1 MKYACIQEHQGLT
14 IARKCAIMGVSRSG
28 FYDWRNREVSVREVS
43 NIQLDEHIMRIYREH
58 EGRYGYRRVCD
69 ELRDLGVSA
78 SLERVRRRMKRI
90 GLRGIQSI
98 KFKYTTNSRHNLPIA
113 PNLLEQNFKVT
124 APNTAWVGDI
134 TYIRVKQ
141 QWLYLAVILD
151 LYSRK
156 VIGWAFG
163 VRINAKLVC
172 DALKSALRSRDYPTD
187 VIMHTDRGS
196 QYCSHA
202 YQKLIK
208 AYQLKCSMSGTGNCY
223 DNAACE
229 SFFHTLKVEYVYQ
242 YSFGSIEHAQSMIF
256 WFIEVYY
263 NRKRKHSTIGYQSP
277 VNFELA
283 NMKLAA

>member
-1 MKYACIQEHQGLT
+1 M
-14 IARKCAIMGVSRSG
+14 
-28 FYDWRNREVSVREVS
+28 
-43 NIQLDEHIMRIYREH
+43 
-58 EGRYGYRRVCD
+58 CD

-90 GLRGIQSI
+90 GLRGIQSR
-98 KFKYTTNSRHNLPIA
+98 KFKYTTNSRHNLPIE
-113 PNLLEQNFKVT
+113 PNLLEQDFNVT
-124 APNTAWVGDI
+124 VPNTVWVGDI

-151 LYSRK
+151 LHSRK

-172 DALKSALRSRDYPTD
+172 DALKSALRSRGYPTG

-202 YQKLIK
+202 YRKLIK
-208 AYQLKCSMSGTGNCY
+208 SYQLQASMSGKGNCY

-242 YSFGSIEHAQSMIF
+242 HSFGSIEHAQSMIF
-256 WFIEVYY
+256 LVYRSVLQPQTQAFNY
-263 NRKRKHSTIGYQSP
+263 R
-277 VNFELA
+277 L
-283 NMKLAA
+283 

>member
-1 MKYACIQEHQGLT
+1 MIAQEMGLS
-14 IARKCAIMGVSRSG
+14 IVRKCAIMGVSRSG
-28 FYDWRNREVSVREVS
+28 FYDWRAREISTREVS
-43 NIQLDEHIMRIYREH
+43 NIQLDEHITRIYHEH
-58 EGRYGYRRVCD
+58 AGRYGYRRVCE
-69 ELRDLGVSA
+69 ELRDMGLSA

-90 GLRGIQSI
+90 GLRGIQSRQ
-98 KFKYTTNSRHNLPIA
+98 FKHTTNSKHNLPIA
-113 PNLLEQNFKVT
+113 PNLLEQNFNT
-124 APNTAWVGDI
+124 ITSNTAWVGDI

-151 LYSRK
+151 LHSRK

-172 DALKSALRSRDYPTD
+172 DALKSALRSRDYPID

-196 QYCSHA
+196 QYCSKA

-208 AYQLKCSMSGTGNCY
+208 SYQFKCSMSGKGNCY

-242 YSFGSIEHAQSMIF
+242 HSFSSIEQAQSQIF

-263 NRKRKHSTIGYQSP
+263 NRKRKHSTIGYKSP

-283 NMKLAA
+283 NVKLAA

>member
-1 MKYACIQEHQGLT
+1 M
-14 IARKCAIMGVSRSG
+14 RKCTIMGVSRSG
-28 FYDWRNREVSVREVS
+28 FYVWRKREVS
-43 NIQLDEHIMRIYREH
+43 NREISNVQLDKHIRDIYNEHA
-58 EGRYGYRRVCD
+58 GRYGYRRICE
-69 ELRDLGVSA
+69 ELREIGLSA

-90 GLRGIQSI
+90 GLRGIQSR
-98 KFKYTTNSRHNLPIA
+98 KFKYTTNSKHNLPIE
-113 PNLLEQNFKVT
+113 PNLLEQDFNVT

-134 TYIRVKQ
+134 TYIRMKQ

-263 NRKRKHSTIGYQSP
+263 NRKRKHSTIG
-277 VNFELA
+277 
-283 NMKLAA
+283 

>member
-208 AYQLKCSMSGTGNCY
+208 EYQLKCSMSGKGNCY

-229 SFFHTLKVEYVYQ
+229 SFFHTLKVEFVYQ
-242 YSFGSIEHAQSMIF
+242 HSFGSIEHAQSMIF

-263 NRKRKHSTIGYQSP
+263 NRKRKHSTIGYKSP

-283 NMKLAA
+283 YIKLAA

>member
-1 MKYACIQEHQGLT
+1 
-14 IARKCAIMGVSRSG
+14 MGVSRSG

-90 GLRGIQSI
+90 GIRGIQSI

>member
-1 MKYACIQEHQGLT
+1 MIAQEMGLS

-28 FYDWRNREVSVREVS
+28 FYDWRNREVSIREVS
-43 NIQLDEHIMRIYREH
+43 NVALDVQIARIYHEH
-58 EGRYGYRRVCD
+58 AGRYGYRRVCE
-69 ELRDLGVSA
+69 ELRDIGLSA

-98 KFKYTTNSRHNLPIA
+98 KFKHTTNSKHNLPIA
-113 PNLLEQNFKVT
+113 PNLLEQNFNVT

-151 LYSRK
+151 LHSRK

-163 VRINAKLVC
+163 VRINAKLVT
-172 DALKSALRSRDYPTD
+172 DALKSALYNRDYPNG

-196 QYCSHA
+196 QYCSKA
-202 YQKLIK
+202 YQRLIQS
-208 AYQLKCSMSGTGNCY
+208 YQLKCSMSGKGNCY

-229 SFFHTLKVEYVYQ
+229 SFFHTLKVEYVYRH
-242 YSFGSIEHAQSMIF
+242 SFDSIEHAQSMIF

-263 NRKRKHSTIGYQSP
+263 NRKRRHSTIGYKSP

-283 NMKLAA
+283 NLKLAA

>member
-1 MKYACIQEHQGLT
+1 
-14 IARKCAIMGVSRSG
+14 MGVSRSG

-90 GLRGIQSI
+90 GIRGIQSI

-151 LYSRK
+151 LHSRK

-172 DALKSALRSRDYPTD
+172 DALKSALRSRGYPTG
-187 VIMHTDRGS
+187 VIIHTDRGS
-196 QYCSHA
+196 QYCSKD

-208 AYQLKCSMSGTGNCY
+208 KYQLKCSMSGTGNCY

-229 SFFHTLKVEYVYQ
+229 SFFHTLKVEFVYQ
-242 YSFGSIEHAQSMIF
+242 HSFGSIEHAQSMIF

-263 NRKRKHSTIGYQSP
+263 NRKRKHSTVGYKSP

-283 NMKLAA
+283 YIKLAA